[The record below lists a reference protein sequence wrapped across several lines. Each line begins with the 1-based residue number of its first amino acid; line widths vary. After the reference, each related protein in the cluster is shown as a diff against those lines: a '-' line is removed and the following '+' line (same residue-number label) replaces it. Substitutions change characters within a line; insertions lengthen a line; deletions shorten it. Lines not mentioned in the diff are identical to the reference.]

1 MQIRYD
7 KTVVLMCECF
17 LSDFPL
23 FKQRKLLSY
32 TVAGTAPA
40 SHRIPFYTADRN
52 SAVSP
57 KRGQRYLFFSEKKI
71 IRKNIIV
78 FSFFIKNNHTF
89 AAVFGETI
97 VFPAICL
104 RGNPVRIR
112 NSTRYCKH
120 LKKRNILS
128 TCHCRKAGRPYFSGE
143 VRKPAKI
150 NLLDAN
156 FPGLGNGWR
165 FWLNQQE
172 NLFF

>member
-1 MQIRYD
+1 M
-7 KTVVLMCECF
+7 
-17 LSDFPL
+17 LSFRL
-23 FKQRKLLSY
+23 SFVQTKEAVSY

-78 FSFFIKNNHTF
+78 FSFFGKNSHTF
-89 AAVFGETI
+89 AAVFFITI

-150 NLLDAN
+150 NLLDVN
-156 FPGLGNGWR
+156 
-165 FWLNQQE
+165 
-172 NLFF
+172 